1 MVEQI
6 QYILARHPDRAAD
19 REDESYRLDVIGPQQ
34 LRPAERDPLADDWRE
49 QYSEE
54 ELTPRTPEGGLSFA
68 ESPQPEPVQG
78 VLREESPVSP

>member
-6 QYILARHPDRAAD
+6 QYILARHADGTEERESAYHRLRVVGKAQLQPIVSPLQLDWEAHFPEAAAA
-19 REDESYRLDVIGPQQ
+19 VQAAHIGLPH
-34 LRPAERDPLADDWRE
+34 
-49 QYSEE
+49 
-54 ELTPRTPEGGLSFA
+54 A